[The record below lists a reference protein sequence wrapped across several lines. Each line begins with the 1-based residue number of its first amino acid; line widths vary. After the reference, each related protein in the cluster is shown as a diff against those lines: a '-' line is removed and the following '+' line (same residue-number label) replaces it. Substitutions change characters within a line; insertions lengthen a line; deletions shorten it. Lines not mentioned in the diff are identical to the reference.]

1 MTQTS
6 VCVTCE
12 HVFAMAHAS
21 YLRERARSMRIERRL
36 TIDELAERLALSRS
50 TIYYWVRDLPIPG
63 SGSGTGWPAHA
74 QRKGTVAMQRKFRR
88 LREEAYRE
96 GVASYAGLVA
106 DLTFRDFV
114 CLYIAEGYKRNRNE
128 VSICNSDPAVMRVA
142 THWLSKLTETKLRFS
157 LQYHAD
163 QDVGELREFWGGT
176 LGVEPE
182 AIKLQRKSNSN
193 QLSGRQWRSRHG
205 VIAVRVPNTLL
216 RARLQA
222 WMDCLRAEWQ

>member
-1 MTQTS
+1 
-6 VCVTCE
+6 
-12 HVFAMAHAS
+12 MAHAS
-21 YLRERARSMRIERRL
+21 YLREKARSMRIERKL

-63 SGSGTGWPAHA
+63 SGPGTGWPAHA
-74 QRKGTVAMQRKFRR
+74 QRKGTIAMQRKFRR

-96 GVASYAGLVA
+96 GVASYGGLVA
-106 DLTFRDFV
+106 DPTFRDFV

-142 THWLSKLTETKLRFS
+142 TRWLSKLTETRLRFS

-163 QDVGELREFWGGT
+163 QNLDELCKFWGGT
-176 LGVEPE
+176 LGIEPE

-205 VIAVRVPNTLL
+205 VIAVRVPDTLL